1 MKLMTEKSW
10 KEQQEEAMETLGRA
24 KGTSR
29 GGADILSAEE
39 ILDATIVR
47 LLDDIDDAQ
56 RDYLVIM
63 RKIADKVTGT
73 NKQTMAEYLET
84 TLRTELKRNDTMRG
98 AAYL

>member
-1 MKLMTEKSW
+1 M
-10 KEQQEEAMETLGRA
+10 
-24 KGTSR
+24 
-29 GGADILSAEE
+29 SAEE